1 MSVGAPEGLALPTE
15 APGCGTSARPS
26 GRVEDCS
33 VVGAVG
39 VGMFG
44 VGTTEGM
51 VVGGMSGGPSG
62 ARAGA
67 KGAAVVTTDG
77 AGASGRLGVATGR
90 PNGTGADASDP
101 GGARKKAL
109 ARPAIIRGSKGAGA

>member
-1 MSVGAPEGLALPTE
+1 
-15 APGCGTSARPS
+15 
-26 GRVEDCS
+26 
-33 VVGAVG
+33 
-39 VGMFG
+39 MFG

-90 PNGTGADASDP
+90 PNGTGADASEA
-101 GGARKKAL
+101 GGA
-109 ARPAIIRGSKGAGA
+109 